1 MSSNPNRAEDLNK
14 DVTNHTNN
22 FSNNNSINNV
32 NLPNQ
37 TSQPTPNVSNLPL
50 KQVYPF
56 TFMVNPMILNNPNF
70 KQLYPQLYQ
79 NMNPLNNPNQGDNT
93 NNPSNTPN
101 PQAIPNNNIPQM
113 KMPMMG
119 IPVIFSPFMYNPQD
133 QTPVG
138 EKCKIWIG
146 KIPEGISE
154 TFIKK
159 LLECCGQITSWHRT
173 TNTSGKLNSF
183 GFCEYTYVESILKCL
198 RLLNGYPLGNS
209 ELQVKIGKDTEEY
222 LKKWRERKKI
232 EWINSLTLQGIPV
245 NIDEIKKKEENGE
258 PLEWELKLVSNDQE
272 ILKTINEVVSQR
284 QAIDSQGKPINIEK
298 DIFFKNLT
306 DIASSNI
313 LENAREKERKRKKED
328 KKKKFEKLFQ
338 DFEKNW
344 IKHEANREKERIK
357 AQKEKENWPKKI
369 QKMIEKDLEYDSDKE
384 KKYDEGLKGI
394 GNKGYKISTSFIN
407 KKKNEERVR
416 MREKEKEYDNAL
428 REKENKM
435 LFKDNYVQLNEN
447 KLNNL
452 LENKEI
458 LAIAPEE
465 KKPQT
470 TFQIEDYVPN
480 ISSENEE
487 ILENKKDNNEKE
499 NKVSKEKEKNIDIN
513 MDIINEKDV
522 KETND
527 ENEEINVDKMTMEQL
542 LSGIPQIEME
552 QIEKKVKDSIPKDLK
567 ELFKYKINWGII
579 SKYELKRKRIK
590 KHIEECL
597 LKYFDEVDSFTKF
610 ILEKLGVLSPNEL
623 QNKLKYVLDVN
634 TEVSIY
640 LFLF

>member
-32 NLPNQ
+32 NLHNQ
-37 TSQPTPNVSNLPL
+37 ISQPTPNVSNLPP
-50 KQVYPF
+50 KPAYPF

-369 QKMIEKDLEYDSDKE
+369 QKLIEKDLEYDSDKE

-435 LFKDNYVQLNEN
+435 LFKDNYAQLNEN

-487 ILENKKDNNEKE
+487 IIENKKDNNKKE

-513 MDIINEKDV
+513 MDIIDEKDV

-542 LSGIPQIEME
+542 LSGIPQIEVE
-552 QIEKKVKDSIPKDLK
+552 QIEKKVKESIPKDLK

>member
-435 LFKDNYVQLNEN
+435 LFKDNYAQLNEN

-487 ILENKKDNNEKE
+487 IIGNKKDDNKKE
-499 NKVSKEKEKNIDIN
+499 NKVNKEKEKNIDIN